1 MFSYKIHSAYKYCFI
16 NNLGIIYKGF
26 YKWSRKL
33 VSCLH
38 ADMMFYIGY
47 KGNKKN
53 NETKLFIK
61 YFAIFVQ

>member
-33 VSCLH
+33 GLCIH
-38 ADMMFYIGY
+38 ADMMFYLV
-47 KGNKKN
+47 
-53 NETKLFIK
+53 TKVIK
-61 YFAIFVQ
+61 RIMKQSFL